1 MKDLHHSCQ
10 GESHILSNKVCQD
23 SSYSSTSDT
32 MSIAIVCD
40 GHGGARYFRS
50 DVGSRFAVDATK
62 ECVQAFVSEID
73 ANLFKDKQFTQKK
86 ALSSEASSNIYTKDT
101 NVDKVL
107 RQLFSSIIYSWREK
121 ITQHSLNTPLSEK
134 ERASIKSDYLSEFEQ
149 GIGIEKTY
157 GCTLMCYVYTASFW
171 FAFHIGDGKCIA
183 FDDNGTWSEPIPWDE
198 KCFLNKTTSLCDSS
212 AIDEFRYCYCGDGNK
227 PLAVFLGSDG
237 IDDSFGETENMV
249 NFYVQV
255 LKLIN
260 KEGLEIAIANIHETL
275 PQLSKIG
282 SKDDMSIA
290 CIYDEESLQNKIKHL
305 VGWQR
310 RNIENQ
316 LFEINNRILKYKDEI
331 TRLSR
336 CDLRN
341 QKLMIDFQYA
351 KKDLSKAFE
360 LKHSLAS
367 KWNKFSEEI
376 EGESYMPYKDEIGW
390 EDSCLVDIE
399 PTEENC
405 SSMNKAEVK
414 VSSNEAEVIS
424 EEASLDITKD
434 KGHENS
440 NENSDTDFHAN
451 EIGGIEKSVT
461 TTEEKDNNNIAEEK

>member
-1 MKDLHHSCQ
+1 
-10 GESHILSNKVCQD
+10 
-23 SSYSSTSDT
+23 
-32 MSIAIVCD
+32 
-40 GHGGARYFRS
+40 
-50 DVGSRFAVDATK
+50 
-62 ECVQAFVSEID
+62 
-73 ANLFKDKQFTQKK
+73 
-86 ALSSEASSNIYTKDT
+86 
-101 NVDKVL
+101 
-107 RQLFSSIIYSWREK
+107 
-121 ITQHSLNTPLSEK
+121 
-134 ERASIKSDYLSEFEQ
+134 
-149 GIGIEKTY
+149 
-157 GCTLMCYVYTASFW
+157 
-171 FAFHIGDGKCIA
+171 
-183 FDDNGTWSEPIPWDE
+183 
-198 KCFLNKTTSLCDSS
+198 
-212 AIDEFRYCYCGDGNK
+212 
-227 PLAVFLGSDG
+227 
-237 IDDSFGETENMV
+237 MV

>member
-10 GESHILSNKVCQD
+10 GESHILTNKVCQD
-23 SSYSSTSDT
+23 SSYSSTSNT

-50 DVGSRFAVDATK
+50 DVGSRFAIDATK
-62 ECVQAFVSEID
+62 ECVLAFVSEID
-73 ANLFKDKQFTQKK
+73 VNLFKDKQFTQKK

-101 NVDKVL
+101 NVDKAL

-121 ITQHSLNTPLSEK
+121 ITQHSQNTPLSEEEK
-134 ERASIKSDYLSEFEQ
+134 SSIKPNYLSEFEQ

-157 GCTLMCYVYTASFW
+157 GCTLMCYVYTDQFW

-183 FDDNGTWSEPIPWDE
+183 FDDNGTWFEPIPWDE

-212 AIDEFRYCYCGDGNK
+212 AIEEFRYCYCGDGNK

-237 IDDSFGETENMV
+237 IDDSFGATENMV

-255 LKLIN
+255 LKLLN
-260 KEGLEIAIANIHETL
+260 KDGLEKTVVNIQETL

-290 CIYDEESLQNKIKHL
+290 CIYDEESLQKKVKHL
-305 VGWQR
+305 VGWQK

-316 LFEINNRILKYKDEI
+316 LFDVNNRILKYKDEI
-331 TRLSR
+331 SRLSK

-360 LKHSLAS
+360 LKHSLAN

-376 EGESYMPYKDEIGW
+376 DGEAYTKYSDEIGW
-390 EDSCLVDIE
+390 EDSYIAEQE
-399 PTEENC
+399 PTVMNC
-405 SSMNKAEVK
+405 PPLNKEDNN
-414 VSSNEAEVIS
+414 SLSNEVS
-424 EEASLDITKD
+424 TKD
-434 KGHENS
+434 KSHENS
-440 NENSDTDFHAN
+440 NEDTEGELEAN
-451 EIGGIEKSVT
+451 DTVES
-461 TTEEKDNNNIAEEK
+461 EEKNMTDIEETDNNNIAEEE